1 MREPSLSSVKE
12 GIFRTIRDLK
22 KKGYAESTY
31 HIVPKKLLGKPNFE
45 DNAGCQELAW
55 RIG

>member
-1 MREPSLSSVKE
+1 VKE